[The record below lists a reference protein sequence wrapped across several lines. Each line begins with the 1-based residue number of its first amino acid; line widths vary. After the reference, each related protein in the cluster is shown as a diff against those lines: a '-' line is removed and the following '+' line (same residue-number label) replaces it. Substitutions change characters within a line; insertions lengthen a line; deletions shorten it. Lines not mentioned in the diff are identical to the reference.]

1 MNSDARYSGA
11 DAAPGAGIL
20 NVGSLGSVPAT
31 SVDDG
36 VSELR
41 TQTSLL
47 SEESKANS
55 IASHGLGIVVGAQP
69 EKSTS
74 IAGCG
79 GDCACAPLPSNGEES
94 PKQIID
100 AAAEETGPKELGG
113 PVTAGVDKLCD
124 LSCSVLQK
132 FMSWTARKRTENLYI
147 ADGDIETP
155 DETPNEPP
163 VSDWKPVR
171 SGEKGDECA
180 DALTRDSQLTSEC
193 KFLKNSTID
202 ARSVG
207 EISEITRERPRGFLP
222 STRLGRKPPR
232 THEEE
237 EPGTPGTDI
246 ATIGKFSTF
255 CFLSRGRRLLKS
267 CHMHSSSKS
276 PDPENVNENWH
287 ESAKRI
293 RRNKCKSFVR
303 FFVVGTLLAG
313 TAGLVAWGLVDTTDG
328 DDKHAILD
336 TFSSWF
342 GRGNG
347 GEAESLREIESYDAI
362 NVDNGSGSPKET
374 EGNDATNGENGGD
387 ETSWPTFSPSGMP
400 I

>member
-11 DAAPGAGIL
+11 DAAAGAGIR
-20 NVGSLGSVPAT
+20 
-31 SVDDG
+31 VDDG
-36 VSELR
+36 VAELR

-47 SEESKANS
+47 SEESKAHS
-55 IASHGLGIVVGAQP
+55 IASHGLGIVAGAQP

-222 STRLGRKPPR
+222 STRLGRKPLK

-246 ATIGKFSTF
+246 ATIGKFSTI
-255 CFLSRGRRLLKS
+255 C
-267 CHMHSSSKS
+267 
-276 PDPENVNENWH
+276 
-287 ESAKRI
+287 
-293 RRNKCKSFVR
+293 
-303 FFVVGTLLAG
+303 FFVSTSITKILSHAFFIEIARPRKRQRELARERQANKAEQMQEFRPVLCCRHIARWYG
-313 TAGLVAWGLVDTTDG
+313 RSPGLGP
-328 DDKHAILD
+328 
-336 TFSSWF
+336 
-342 GRGNG
+342 RR
-347 GEAESLREIESYDAI
+347 RE
-362 NVDNGSGSPKET
+362 
-374 EGNDATNGENGGD
+374 
-387 ETSWPTFSPSGMP
+387 
-400 I
+400 